1 MHDHMP
7 SSRRPLSPRVSVYR
21 WRVPMIASLAHRA
34 SGLVLV
40 LFVPLYLW
48 LLHGMTGNPESFTR
62 VYDWLHSGPG
72 KLSLWLVGT
81 ALIYHFCN
89 GVRFLCLDA
98 GWLESRDMMRASAR
112 IVLAVAVLAAC
123 ILAVLL

>member
-1 MHDHMP
+1 
-7 SSRRPLSPRVSVYR
+7 
-21 WRVPMIASLAHRA
+21 MIASLAHRA

-81 ALIYHFCN
+81 ALIYHLCN

-98 GWLESRDMMRASAR
+98 GWLESREMMRASAR